1 MGNKKKKVKNEKIDK
16 IEKVDNIEDEILKL
30 DIENSEEIDQKEFE
44 KAKQKYEERIKI
56 PLDIKK
62 DIYIKILKEL
72 IIPVVMVVLFTIT
85 YILKE
90 VLNFITINIF
100 VVILGTLS
108 IVIYE
113 ASYRKSKEEYFI
125 KGLEVNVLTYIYIV
139 FSNTLIQARL
149 NIKSMIIYALIIFVY
164 YVIKSIVIYGIEK
177 KEYIQNFIDTK
188 DIVKDSRKKYIV

>member
-1 MGNKKKKVKNEKIDK
+1 MGNKKKKVKNEKIDKIDK

-30 DIENSEEIDQKEFE
+30 DIGNSEEIDQKEFE

-113 ASYRKSKEEYFI
+113 ASYRKSKE
-125 KGLEVNVLTYIYIV
+125 VNVLTYIYIV

-177 KEYIQNFIDTK
+177 KKYIQNFIDTK

>member
-1 MGNKKKKVKNEKIDK
+1 MSNKKKGKIVKEEK
-16 IEKVDNIEDEILKL
+16 DNKQEEILKL
-30 DIENSEEIDQKEFE
+30 EIENSEEIDEKEFE
-44 KAKQKYEERIKI
+44 KAKRKYEERMKL
-56 PLDIKK
+56 PFGIKK
-62 DIYIKILKEL
+62 GIYVKILKEL
-72 IIPVVMVVLFTIT
+72 IIPVVMVVLFTLT

-90 VLNFITINIF
+90 VLNFITINVF
-100 VVILGTLS
+100 VLILGTLS
-108 IVIYE
+108 IAIYE
-113 ASYRKSKEEYFI
+113 FSYRKSKEEYFI

-177 KEYIQNFIDTK
+177 KKYIQNFIDTK